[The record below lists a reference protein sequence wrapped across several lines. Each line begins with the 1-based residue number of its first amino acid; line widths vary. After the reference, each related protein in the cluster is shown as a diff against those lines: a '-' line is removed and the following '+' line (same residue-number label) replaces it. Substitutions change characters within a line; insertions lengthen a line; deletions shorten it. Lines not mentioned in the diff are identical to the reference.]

1 MMWDRQGLSGSV
13 IAQFGFFY
21 PDEVIPPDVLEAGDV
36 YHDSLFMDVWH
47 DAKMDEVIQYLSASR
62 SVALPAEWDHIPPLG

>member
-1 MMWDRQGLSGSV
+1 M
-13 IAQFGFFY
+13 
-21 PDEVIPPDVLEAGDV
+21 LEAGDV